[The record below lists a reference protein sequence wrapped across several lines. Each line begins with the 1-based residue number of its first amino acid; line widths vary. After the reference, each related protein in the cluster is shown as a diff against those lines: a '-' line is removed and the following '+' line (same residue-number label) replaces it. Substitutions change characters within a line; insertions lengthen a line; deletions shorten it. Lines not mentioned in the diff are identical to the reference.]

1 MTSAPAGQKKAA
13 SENTDP
19 IVNATLAP
27 FEELAPVEE
36 PVVSEDFVASDGP
49 VVEEGNSDVDV
60 EDLYKGAED
69 DSDDDYLDPWS
80 DPLKDVDLSKLPVA
94 STVGQMAVTLE
105 EYAGRAVLSLSLV
118 GWVGDAPLKI
128 LAADVSEL
136 EAALNNLRG
145 QLS

>member
-19 IVNATLAP
+19 VVNATLSP
-27 FEELAPVEE
+27 FEELAPATPEE
-36 PVVSEDFVASDGP
+36 PVAP
-49 VVEEGNSDVDV
+49 VVV
-60 EDLYKGAED
+60 EQLRTPRKA
-69 DSDDDYLDPWS
+69 SKA
-80 DPLKDVDLSKLPVA
+80 DPLADVDLSKLPVA

-128 LAADVSEL
+128 LATDVSEL
-136 EAALNNLRG
+136 EEALANLRE